1 MIPESDNGWQS
12 QLNPG
17 SFLPSIFF
25 TSTVEKAK
33 KGNKK
38 FPDRYTGSGDIV
50 FCVPNALANL
60 VQAVKAI
67 MN

>member
-17 SFLPSIFF
+17 SFFPSIFF

-33 KGNKK
+33 KGTKN
-38 FPDRYTGSGDIV
+38 FQTGTWD
-50 FCVPNALANL
+50 L
-60 VQAVKAI
+60 VT
-67 MN
+67 